1 MPRVVPIALL
11 LAAAAAGCASSVPPS
26 RLAAREVAF
35 GVRMAERGY
44 WREARF
50 RFEEAIRLQPGNAHA
65 HGDLAVALEALGE
78 FSAALDEHKKA
89 IALAPSDRHLRQNY
103 SKFAEF
109 YSAYSKTVGKSGK
122 LP

>member
-1 MPRVVPIALL
+1 
-11 LAAAAAGCASSVPPS
+11 
-26 RLAAREVAF
+26 
-35 GVRMAERGY
+35 MAERGY

-89 IALAPSDRHLRQNY
+89 VELAPSDRHLRQNY

-109 YSAYSKTVGKSGK
+109 YSAYSKTVGKAGK